1 MITFN
6 IFKEAI
12 TRYTVIKQN
21 IRKATFRKQ
30 ERFWDIKNLIAGNS
44 MINKR
49 SLILIIKKKKQKGD
63 SIVIQQAK
71 LSLRTR
77 ASLKFWLKFRLL
89 SFQSSSL
96 ITRLLKQERW
106 SENLDSCHHVAGLDG
121 VPGS

>member
-12 TRYTVIKQN
+12 TRYTVINQN

-49 SLILIIKKKKQKGD
+49 SLILIIKKKKNRKET
-63 SIVIQQAK
+63 A
-71 LSLRTR
+71 L
-77 ASLKFWLKFRLL
+77 
-89 SFQSSSL
+89 
-96 ITRLLKQERW
+96 
-106 SENLDSCHHVAGLDG
+106 
-121 VPGS
+121 